1 MNRIFYVPIIAT
13 LLCIPAAANAHPATP
28 IVKALTR
35 YFGKTAGK
43 EAGEQLAKE
52 VPEVL
57 IKRVTT
63 KIVREGGEESIEQV
77 SIMVAKIGP
86 DVLRAIDNAP
96 VSTPILRALDD
107 LPAEQATKAA
117 ARLAARETGSELAE
131 ATIKHGTKALTSELR
146 HPGIGGQMVRLFG
159 DDGASLCGKLTTDQ
173 AITVGRH
180 ADDIAKLPVTQRN
193 AVIGMIGEQS
203 DRMCRFIGRFVSD
216 NPGKVLFTG
225 VATTIVLANADKVLG
240 DAELVYDQTGNPILI
255 EKSGLIE
262 RLLGPVIGPAAKG
275 VALLVNGVAII
286 AILFV
291 AAYALIKLRKIWSAN
306 KTLSGG
312 ENPTAAD
319 NLAQESTSHSTDHTT
334 TVE

>member
-1 MNRIFYVPIIAT
+1 MIRNIHIVFIAT
-13 LLCIPAAANAHPATP
+13 LLCIPSVAIANPATP
-28 IVKALTR
+28 IFKALSR
-35 YFGKTAGK
+35 YFGKSVGK
-43 EAGEQLAKE
+43 EAGEQMAKE

-77 SIMVAKIGP
+77 SIMVGKIGP

-96 VSTPILRALDD
+96 VSAPVLRALDD

-117 ARLAARETGSELAE
+117 ARLAARETGSELAKV
-131 ATIKHGTKALTSELR
+131 TVKHGTKALTSELR

-159 DDGASLCGKLTTDQ
+159 DDGASLCGKLTADQ

-193 AVIGMIGEQS
+193 AVISMIGEQS
-203 DRMCRFIGRFVSD
+203 DRMCRFMGQFVSD

-240 DAELVYDQTGNPILI
+240 DAELVYDQAGNPVLI

-262 RLLGPVIGPAAKG
+262 RLLGPVIGPAARG

-286 AILFV
+286 GILFV
-291 AAYALIKLRKIWSAN
+291 AAYALIKLRKIWSTN

-312 ENPTAAD
+312 ENITASD
-319 NLAQESTSHSTDHTT
+319 NPKQVAATHSEEHAED
-334 TVE
+334 VE

>member
-1 MNRIFYVPIIAT
+1 MNRILYTVIIAT
-13 LLCIPAAANAHPATP
+13 LLCIPSVAIANPATP
-28 IVKALTR
+28 IFKALSR
-35 YFGKTAGK
+35 YFGKSVGK
-43 EAGEQLAKE
+43 EAGEQMAKE

-77 SIMVAKIGP
+77 SIMVEKIGP

-96 VSTPILRALDD
+96 VSAPVLRALDD

-131 ATIKHGTKALTSELR
+131 VTVKHGTKALTSELR

-159 DDGASLCGKLTTDQ
+159 DDGASLCGKLTADQ

-193 AVIGMIGEQS
+193 AVISMIGEQS
-203 DRMCRFIGRFVSD
+203 DRMCRFMGQFVSD

-240 DAELVYDQTGNPILI
+240 DAELVYDQAGNPVLI

-262 RLLGPVIGPAAKG
+262 RLLGPVIGPAARG

-286 AILFV
+286 GILFV
-291 AAYALIKLRKIWSAN
+291 AAYALIKLCKIWSTN

-312 ENPTAAD
+312 ENITASD
-319 NLAQESTSHSTDHTT
+319 NPKQVAATHSEEHAEN
-334 TVE
+334 VK